1 MTQKTQPPFKGKT
14 VLVTGASKGIG
25 RQIALDFAAQGAQLA
40 ITARHDDEL
49 DLVLRDMKNATPG
62 RHIKL
67 EADLADEKSVRKVFE
82 DTVSHFGGLDILI
95 CNAGMQIAAPSEDM
109 KLDDF
114 EAVLKLNLTA
124 IVINAQQ
131 AIRYWRD
138 HKKSGTIVV
147 TSSVHQKI
155 PKPGYLGYS
164 ASKGALGNVVR
175 TLALEF
181 AQYGIRVNGIA
192 PGAIVTPMNEDW
204 TKDPKKRKAVSSH
217 IPMRRPGEASEISAG
232 VLFLASDA
240 ASYITGQT
248 LYVDGDLTLYRDFE
262 DNWSS

>member
-14 VLVTGASKGIG
+14 VLVTGALKGIG
-25 RQIALDFAAQGAQLA
+25 HQIVLDFAAQGAQLA

-49 DLVLRDMKNATPG
+49 DHVLRDMKNAAPG

-67 EADLADEKSVRKVFE
+67 EADLANEKSVRKIFE

-95 CNAGMQIAAPSEDM
+95 CNAGMQIAAPSEEM

-114 EAVLKLNLTA
+114 KAVLRLNLTA
-124 IVINAQQ
+124 VIINAQQ

-138 HKKSGTIVV
+138 QKKTGTIVV

-175 TLALEF
+175 TPALEF
-181 AQYGIRVNGIA
+181 TQHGIRVNGIE
-192 PGAIVTPMNEDW
+192 PGAIITPMNEDW
-204 TKDPKKRKAVSSH
+204 VKDP
-217 IPMRRPGEASEISAG
+217 PEAQSRFQTHPDASTGRG
-232 VLFLASDA
+232 V
-240 ASYITGQT
+240 
-248 LYVDGDLTLYRDFE
+248 RDFSRRAVPCFRRGE
-262 DNWSS
+262 LHYRPDPLCRWRFDALP